1 MICARLLIYSK
12 AAGLFIACCCPRWLC
27 CLCFDD
33 NFFCYPPHVLEDNT
47 DNDNNG
53 KNGRNCVCHEVT

>member
-12 AAGLFIACCCPRWLC
+12 AAGLFIACCCPC

-33 NFFCYPPHVLEDNT
+33 NFFCYPSHVLEDNT
-47 DNDNNG
+47 DITDFLNDNIDIT
-53 KNGRNCVCHEVT
+53 VSIH